1 MPCQLYKFLPST
13 KVWQECG
20 RGILHLNDSKS
31 SDDEIIH
38 SRIGIY
44 FANDTFLHK
53 IGDLSDKVN
62 FICI

>member
-1 MPCQLYKFLPST
+1 MPCQLYKFVPSS

-38 SRIGIY
+38 SRIGMQFVNDIY
-44 FANDTFLHK
+44 AYNGKFS
-53 IGDLSDKVN
+53 DLCKMN
-62 FICI
+62 